1 MSDITIGIG
10 LLTFLILLALS
21 FDFIIGFQG
30 AANSITTL
38 VSTGALKPYQ
48 AVCWAAGFQCLA
60 ILVFTDW
67 PVARTVALGIVEV
80 GLIDHRVVFGALSSA
95 LAWSLMTW
103 RFELPSSSSLALI
116 GGLIGAAIA
125 RSGPQAI
132 HGTGLLTVAGAIAL
146 LPIVAFAI
154 SAGLLIAIAW
164 LLRRVPPRYIDRW
177 FTRLQLPTSAL
188 YNLARASN
196 DAQKSIGLIWLLLIV
211 CGTSGVQAA
220 LPGWV
225 APACFL
231 CLALGTLLGGWRV
244 VRTMS
249 QKINRLRPAAGFSA
263 ETGSAV
269 TLLMASAAGIPMSTT
284 QALTGAIFGA
294 DSATKMGTVGW
305 QPASSVLWT
314 WLLTLP
320 GSAILAALAW
330 WMSGYLF

>member
-10 LLTFLILLALS
+10 LLIFLILLALS
-21 FDFIIGFQG
+21 FDFIIGWQG

-146 LPIVAFAI
+146 LPIVAFAM

-188 YNLARASN
+188 YTLARASN
-196 DAQKSIGLIWLLLIV
+196 DAQKSIGLIGLLLIV
-211 CGTSGVQAA
+211 CGTSGLGAIQSGIESR
-220 LPGWV
+220 PGISPTSEEDSV
-225 APACFL
+225 ISSLRTEFRLSFSSKASEL
-231 CLALGTLLGGWRV
+231 RSLLGSMAGQDREEAL
-244 VRTMS
+244 
-249 QKINRLRPAAGFSA
+249 LRFAHNLAGAAGTYGFEELSRLA
-263 ETGSAV
+263 ARVEESEQGEGRA
-269 TLLMASAAGIPMSTT
+269 ASAR
-284 QALTGAIFGA
+284 LLLERL
-294 DSATKMGTVGW
+294 
-305 QPASSVLWT
+305 SS
-314 WLLTLP
+314 
-320 GSAILAALAW
+320 G
-330 WMSGYLF
+330 G